1 MFASQVEPSTM
12 LFRNKCSPYE
22 GKTMKGVVR
31 ETWVRGK
38 KVYTKSTGFN
48 EKMGPSGSLLLEPR
62 KPAKATK
69 KLAA

>member
-1 MFASQVEPSTM
+1 M

-38 KVYTKSTGFN
+38 KVYTKAAGFN
-48 EKMGPSGSLLLEPR
+48 EKIVPSGSLLLEPR
-62 KPAKATK
+62 KPVKATK
-69 KLAA
+69 KLTA

>member
-1 MFASQVEPSTM
+1 M

-22 GKTMKGVVR
+22 GKIMKGVVK

-38 KVYTKSTGFN
+38 RVYTKTTGFN

-62 KPAKATK
+62 TMTKA
-69 KLAA
+69 

>member
-1 MFASQVEPSTM
+1 M

-38 KVYTKSTGFN
+38 KVYSKSAGFN
-48 EKMGPSGSLLLEPR
+48 EKFGPSGSCLLEPR
-62 KPAKATK
+62 KNMK
-69 KLAA
+69 KVDSVLMG